1 MKNFD
6 SDINN
11 AVGKAT
17 IIESKKATRTRETV
31 AKTSTAKLSFANE
44 TAEERT
50 FIGEGK
56 KRGLMR

>member
-1 MKNFD
+1 MKNLD

-11 AVGKAT
+11 AIGKAT
-17 IIESKKATRTRETV
+17 IIESKNATITREIV

-44 TAEERT
+44 IAEDTT

-56 KRGLMR
+56 KRGLMK